1 MSNIRQSALQRES
14 AGLGDPAWAE
24 LVDQVRE
31 GHFTPVIGPLLA
43 RGILGSREDIA
54 RRWVRDSR
62 LPVLAHSRGDLAQ
75 VAQYVRVHDGDEETG
90 PTAPSRPGV
99 RTQLRRQI
107 REEIKRRR
115 DECKPGDSTWDLE
128 DRLVAGADPSPAILE
143 VGRRLRADDPQDP
156 YRILADLKTCVYV
169 TTAWTDLL
177 QAALR
182 DKGRTPITMGFKW
195 KGLEEPRV
203 RPERPTE
210 ERPFVYHL
218 FGRLDD
224 LPSLVLS
231 EDDYFAW
238 LYAWA
243 IRHSRS
249 VPPSVL
255 EALEA
260 KSLLFLGYRLDDWD
274 FRVVFQSIW
283 NLAGRE
289 LLRRNQHVGVQFR
302 RESHMFN
309 SKAVKEYM
317 ESYFGRANVSIY
329 WGETHEFLIRLHRS
343 LAP

>member
-1 MSNIRQSALQRES
+1 MSGVFDNGPQREF

-24 LVDQVRE
+24 LAYQVRE

-54 RRWVRDSR
+54 RRWVRDSS
-62 LPVLAHSRGDLAQ
+62 LPVLAPSQGDLAQ

-90 PTAPSRPGV
+90 LTDPSKPGV
-99 RTQLRRQI
+99 RTQLRWQLREQI
-107 REEIKRRR
+107 RRRR
-115 DECKPGDSTWDLE
+115 DERKHYDPIWDLD

-143 VGRRLRADDPQDP
+143 VGRRLRANDPDDP
-156 YRILADLKTCVYV
+156 YRILADLKTCVYI

-195 KGLEEPRV
+195 KGLEEPRA

-218 FGRLDD
+218 FGRLDN
-224 LPSLVLS
+224 LPSLVVS

-283 NLAGRE
+283 NLAGRAAAE
-289 LLRRNQHVGVQFR
+289 KESARRRAVQ
-302 RESHMFN
+302 
-309 SKAVKEYM
+309 A
-317 ESYFGRANVSIY
+317 
-329 WGETHEFLIRLHRS
+329 
-343 LAP
+343 